1 MAGPGVSLG
10 RGLSEGPSHTPTAP
24 SITALCVV
32 DPRGLPQPAVRA
44 EVGYPVYLV
53 GLPLHCPAADRARL
67 PCPAGPRERHGPSTP
82 GGQLPGA
89 RRGPGPRRPAPLPA
103 RGSQQN
109 QQLGAR
115 LGSLPHPALGSP
127 ASQRS
132 RTGRCLAH
140 RGWGQGVRNPVLGL
154 VLPFPSGPCGTSL
167 GRTGSLHRDG
177 IGRSLWKNKSKVI
190 WAEKRLMKLTRQGR
204 CFQEYFSSEVTVS
217 LKAGGEWG
225 ERAEGSEGSRGKE
238 PQKSRGRRGRRGVE
252 GQRALLCWDGCCSG
266 QDVPPLR
273 QQN

>member
-103 RGSQQN
+103 QPPG
-109 QQLGAR
+109 
-115 LGSLPHPALGSP
+115 ALGGVLRPLRTRP
-127 ASQRS
+127 ACCPR
-132 RTGRCLAH
+132 RPRPAARRLPLRPH
-140 RGWGQGVRNPVLGL
+140 RPAR
-154 VLPFPSGPCGTSL
+154 
-167 GRTGSLHRDG
+167 RHR
-177 IGRSLWKNKSKVI
+177 RP
-190 WAEKRLMKLTRQGR
+190 
-204 CFQEYFSSEVTVS
+204 
-217 LKAGGEWG
+217 GG
-225 ERAEGSEGSRGKE
+225 
-238 PQKSRGRRGRRGVE
+238 
-252 GQRALLCWDGCCSG
+252 
-266 QDVPPLR
+266 PPLAWGSPQPAPR
-273 QQN
+273 PATRR